1 MRHCRSTTAGAAG
14 WRAGEHA
21 PLPANQPWRA
31 GIHTIAGATG
41 WCAGNDSWAWPG
53 GDIAERAMCC
63 RRTHALA
70 IMVIEMSESI
80 VMRYLKHAI
89 IDMYENNRTEVL
101 CPCRRCKRGKWF
113 DPYSGKLQGH
123 LLTNGFMHGHTQ
135 WMSDDGAEVNGA
147 TAAGGNNGRQEGG
160 HHDIDD
166 DEELVAQDDNL
177 DDDNNLDDDE
187 EVPLASVVRDPH
199 LQDLLLEKTKGA
211 KRKSKLEQLEIDSNT
226 PLYDSGRGLGESR
239 LRVALDVLQMK
250 AKHGWTD
257 TSVDDILEYVKDL
270 LPAGNTC
277 PGSLAEAKRI
287 TCPLDLPHEKYHACI
302 NDCIMYR
309 NEHMDKTKCPVCEAE
324 RYKKG
329 KKKAPRK
336 VVWYFPLAPR
346 LQRFYADRKEAK
358 LMRWHAERKEAV
370 LNDEE
375 RIEHPVLTHPSDASQ
390 WKALDN
396 EFGSFGADPRNIR
409 LGASTD
415 GFNPFGNQSSTH
427 STWPV
432 FVWIYNLPPWLCMK
446 RKYIQMSMLIQG
458 PTQPGNDINMYLE
471 LLKEELETLWAEEGV
486 DTWDAVAEEYFPLRA
501 ALITTVQDY
510 LGYGYIS
517 CQLGKDP
524 GSSKTVYMGH
534 RRWLQKTDPWRKR
547 GDLFDGTNEP
557 RGPPRKKSGEE
568 IDTLLKGWKE
578 CPAPG
583 KIRQKPGEKKKKKE
597 TTPLIGVWKR
607 RSVFWDLPYWKILD
621 TPHCLDV
628 MHITKN
634 VCESL
639 LGTLLNMPDRTKDG
653 PKARHDLKVLGIRE
667 ELQIPPAQE
676 GQSEEE
682 ADGGQKRKRIKQ
694 PDYYCP
700 PSCFTFSP
708 AEVDQFFNCLLG
720 VRVPFGYSGLI
731 SRYMDPKKRNF
742 SGMKSHDCHVMMTQ
756 ILPVAIRGIAM
767 DEVRKKLFSL
777 SLSGKAAHWYKL
789 LDNGD
794 SLEWNDIVPRFYSK
808 FYPPSEIHK
817 DRNRIYNFWPHDGE
831 SIAQAWGRLKS
842 LMLKCP
848 IHELPGNVIIDN
860 FYARDFQDKKLD
872 TSCSGSFT
880 RNKEEFKRDLLDR
893 IQENTE
899 GWENDKDRES
909 GIIYDYK
916 CIEAFMDT
924 DKFRNMSATYGLDSQ
939 VAVNLFKA
947 FASHYEL
954 PKKNFDKYHE
964 PYKDKID
971 SSINKC
977 VVVETA
983 DHVIPEAYIEKTPF
997 PAKMKEYS
1005 VINSAVHKS
1014 EKKPIE
1020 PEEQIKVEPAVAIVK
1035 DLVTENVEDGHII
1048 FCEDASHI
1056 VSHPNKPK
1064 QASVPML
1071 SVRIGDHCY
1080 YGLCDI
1086 GASVSAIPYEL
1097 YTEIMHEID
1106 SCELEDIDVVIQLAN
1121 RETIS
1126 PIGIVRD
1133 VEVLCGKI
1141 KYPADFLVLG
1151 SAASDYCPIIFGRPF
1166 LNTCGAIIDCK
1177 KEKILTK
1184 FAGESYEFNFSKFT
1198 KTPYKADLPSN
1209 DIKMEQCA
1217 SIVLVPNN
1225 PLQQHLEDSESE
1237 IFRKERDELEEIF
1250 LRQPILKHDL
1260 PVEDLGTTPPP
1271 KEDPVFDLKPLP
1283 DNLKYAHID
1292 DKKIYPV
1299 IISSKLSEI
1308 EEERLLEILKKHR
1321 GAIGYTLDD
1330 LKGISPSI
1338 CQHAINMEDDAKPVV
1353 EPQRRLIP
1361 KMKEVVRNEVLRLL
1375 EAGIIYPIA
1384 DSRWVS
1390 PVHCVPKKGGMTVV
1404 PNDNDELIPQRVVVG
1419 YRMCI
1424 DFRKVNKRC
1433 EETNLVLNWEKC
1445 HFMVNEGIVLGHKIS
1460 ERGIE
1465 VDRAKVEAIEKMPY
1479 PRDVKGIRSVLG
1491 HAGFYRRFI
1500 KDFSKISKPLTNLLQ
1515 KDVPFVFDDDCKEA
1529 FETLKKALTTAPI
1542 VEPPDW
1548 NLPFEIMCDASDFAV
1563 GAVLGQRVDKKLNV
1577 IHYAS
1582 KTLDAAQRN
1591 YATTE
1596 KELLAVVFACD
1607 KFRSYIVDSKVTIHT
1622 DHAAIR
1628 YLMTKK
1634 DAKPRLIRWV
1644 LLLQEFDLHIV
1655 DRKGA
1660 DNPVADNLSRLE
1672 NIVYDPVPVNDSFP
1686 NEQLAVI
1693 KVSSRDSPWYADYA
1707 NFIVS
1712 KYLPP
1717 TFSAQQRR
1725 KFFYDL
1731 RHYFWDDP
1739 HLYKEG
1745 VDGIMR
1751 RCVPEYEQQEILSK
1765 CHGSA
1770 YGGHHAGERTAQ
1782 KVLQSGFYWPTLFKD
1797 ARKFILS
1804 CDECQRVGNISRRNE
1819 MPMNYTLVIEPFDC
1833 WGFDFMGPFPSSEG
1847 NTHILVAVDYVTK
1860 WVEAIPT
1867 KSADG
1872 ETSLRMLLDIIF
1884 PRFGVPRYIMTDGGS
1899 HFIHG
1904 GFRKTLARI
1913 CFRFR
1918 STMVSKNKGKEFPD
1932 EDDRDLGWKEEV
1944 KDVKEEDEE
1953 EVEEDSRAR
1962 PRATI
1967 ASIKVMDNPFS
1978 ANKSARIRTGGAVP
1992 RHYLAPRTS
2001 PSGTHHPFH
2010 NLIFNN
2016 QIEGTPKAALP
2027 SQWDIDRSN
2036 TAGEKE
2042 PEAEEWGNNSKSWDS
2057 PSDRLFNR
2065 VEHNSEMIRNLI
2077 HRIDE
2082 LQELIEK
2089 LVRNS
2094 SPPSPKE

>member
-1 MRHCRSTTAGAAG
+1 
-14 WRAGEHA
+14 
-21 PLPANQPWRA
+21 
-31 GIHTIAGATG
+31 
-41 WCAGNDSWAWPG
+41 
-53 GDIAERAMCC
+53 
-63 RRTHALA
+63 
-70 IMVIEMSESI
+70 
-80 VMRYLKHAI
+80 
-89 IDMYENNRTEVL
+89 
-101 CPCRRCKRGKWF
+101 
-113 DPYSGKLQGH
+113 
-123 LLTNGFMHGHTQ
+123 
-135 WMSDDGAEVNGA
+135 
-147 TAAGGNNGRQEGG
+147 
-160 HHDIDD
+160 
-166 DEELVAQDDNL
+166 
-177 DDDNNLDDDE
+177 
-187 EVPLASVVRDPH
+187 
-199 LQDLLLEKTKGA
+199 
-211 KRKSKLEQLEIDSNT
+211 
-226 PLYDSGRGLGESR
+226 
-239 LRVALDVLQMK
+239 
-250 AKHGWTD
+250 
-257 TSVDDILEYVKDL
+257 
-270 LPAGNTC
+270 
-277 PGSLAEAKRI
+277 
-287 TCPLDLPHEKYHACI
+287 
-302 NDCIMYR
+302 
-309 NEHMDKTKCPVCEAE
+309 
-324 RYKKG
+324 
-329 KKKAPRK
+329 
-336 VVWYFPLAPR
+336 
-346 LQRFYADRKEAK
+346 
-358 LMRWHAERKEAV
+358 
-370 LNDEE
+370 
-375 RIEHPVLTHPSDASQ
+375 
-390 WKALDN
+390 
-396 EFGSFGADPRNIR
+396 
-409 LGASTD
+409 
-415 GFNPFGNQSSTH
+415 
-427 STWPV
+427 
-432 FVWIYNLPPWLCMK
+432 
-446 RKYIQMSMLIQG
+446 MLIEG
-458 PTQPGNDINMYLE
+458 PKQPGNDINLYMG
-471 LLKEELETLWAEEGV
+471 LLKEELATLWDTPAN
-486 DTWDAVAEEYFPLRA
+486 TWDAAAEEYFPMRA
-501 ALITTVQDY
+501 ALLTTVHDF
-510 LGYGYIS
+510 LGYGYVAGQVVHGFNA
-517 CQLGKDP
+517 CVRCMDDTTYRQLDRDP
-524 GSSKTVYMGH
+524 GSSKTVFMGH
-534 RRWLQKTDPWRKR
+534 RRWLREDDAWRKR
-547 GDLFDGTNEP
+547 KDLFDGQDEP
-557 RGPPRKKSGEE
+557 RRRPRTRSGEQ
-568 IDTLLKGWKE
+568 IDELLKNWKE
-578 CPAPG
+578 CPPPG
-583 KIRQKPGEKKKKKE
+583 KKRKAPE
-597 TTPLIGVWKR
+597 PLLKVWKT
-607 RSVFWDLPYWKILD
+607 RSVFWDLPYWKILRV
-621 TPHCLDV
+621 PHSLDV

-639 LGTLLNMPDRTKDG
+639 LGTLLNMPEKTKDG
-653 PKARHDLKVLGIRE
+653 PKARYDLQSIGIRE
-667 ELQIPPAQE
+667 ELHAGRPNDDDDDDDDDDEAE
-676 GQSEEE
+676 DTQSR
-682 ADGGQKRKRIKQ
+682 RKGKNAKKIE
-694 PDYYCP
+694 YYCP
-700 PSCFTFSP
+700 PACFTLSQK
-708 AEVDQFFNCLLG
+708 EIEQFFDCLLG
-720 VRVPFGYSGLI
+720 VKLPYGYAGKI
-731 SRYMDPKKRNF
+731 SRYLDKAKQRF
-742 SGMKSHDCHVMMTQ
+742 SGMKSHDCHVLMTQ
-756 ILPVAIRGIAM
+756 ILPVAIRGIMDAHVRETLFGLCNFFDVISRKSVGVRQLRRLQEEIVVILCELEMYFPPAFFDVMVHLLVHIVEDIIQLGPTFLHSMMPFERMNGVIKGYVRNRARPDGSIAKGFLTEECISFCTSYLEIENPVGLPVNRHLGKLAGWGHRDGSREMHVDFKGRIADFERANLVALQHIDVVDPWVVEHKTFIAKTYSDQGQQRTDGDIIKEHNSTFTRWFKDKMLTYPIDEDSSAEEKLIFALSQGAEHNLMTFQAYDINGYTFYTEEKDMKSDYQNSGVTMESYTGIAM
-767 DEVRKKLFSL
+767 NEVRKKLFSI

-789 LDNGD
+789 LKNGD
-794 SLEWNDIVPRFYSK
+794 SLDWEDIVPLFYSK

-860 FYARDFQDKKLD
+860 FYARLSFQDKTLLD

-909 GIIYDYK
+909 
-916 CIEAFMDT
+916 
-924 DKFRNMSATYGLDSQ
+924 
-939 VAVNLFKA
+939 
-947 FASHYEL
+947 
-954 PKKNFDKYHE
+954 
-964 PYKDKID
+964 
-971 SSINKC
+971 
-977 VVVETA
+977 
-983 DHVIPEAYIEKTPF
+983 AYIEKTPF

-1014 EKKPIE
+1014 EKKPRE

-1048 FCEDASHI
+1048 FCEDASNI

-1209 DIKMEQCA
+1209 DFKMEQCA

-1237 IFRKERDELEEIF
+1237 VFRKERDELEEIF

-1299 IISSKLSEI
+1299 IISSKLTEF
-1308 EEERLLEILKKHR
+1308 EEERLLQILKKHR

-1361 KMKEVVRNEVLRLL
+1361 KMKDVVRNEVLRLL

-1424 DFRKVNKRC
+1424 DFRKVNKVTKKDHYPLPFIDQMLERLSKNTHFCFLDGYSGFSQIAVKAKDQEKTTFTCPYGTYAYRRMPFGLCNAPATFQRCMSAIFHGFCESIVEVFMDDFSVYGNSFDSCLRNLDKVLQRC

-1491 HAGFYRRFI
+1491 HVGFYRRFI

-1672 NIVYDPVPVNDSFP
+1672 NIAYDPVPVNDSFP

-1693 KVSSRDSPWYADYA
+1693 KVSSRDSPW
-1707 NFIVS
+1707 
-1712 KYLPP
+1712 
-1717 TFSAQQRR
+1717 
-1725 KFFYDL
+1725 
-1731 RHYFWDDP
+1731 
-1739 HLYKEG
+1739 
-1745 VDGIMR
+1745 
-1751 RCVPEYEQQEILSK
+1751 
-1765 CHGSA
+1765 
-1770 YGGHHAGERTAQ
+1770 
-1782 KVLQSGFYWPTLFKD
+1782 
-1797 ARKFILS
+1797 
-1804 CDECQRVGNISRRNE
+1804 
-1819 MPMNYTLVIEPFDC
+1819 
-1833 WGFDFMGPFPSSEG
+1833 
-1847 NTHILVAVDYVTK
+1847 
-1860 WVEAIPT
+1860 
-1867 KSADG
+1867 
-1872 ETSLRMLLDIIF
+1872 
-1884 PRFGVPRYIMTDGGS
+1884 
-1899 HFIHG
+1899 
-1904 GFRKTLARI
+1904 I
-1913 CFRFR
+1913 CFRSR
-1918 STMVSKNKGKEFPD
+1918 AIMSSSRTPKDNSC
-1932 EDDRDLGWKEEV
+1932 
-1944 KDVKEEDEE
+1944 KDVGNLYMEELRMHPKELMLVEGKLQIKDVQGPKGEGSLEDRMEKLE
-1953 EVEEDSRAR
+1953 QEVFNYKKMAEREVDIFHKIVSELIAEHEKETAKLWGDILSLHDTTNKLQAQLYDIHNQNCEYENRFKHISRA
-1962 PRATI
+1962 
-1967 ASIKVMDNPFS
+1967 ASFRIPETKMSFVDGEPLS
-1978 ANKSARIRTGGAVP
+1978 WKSEDG
-1992 RHYLAPRTS
+1992 
-2001 PSGTHHPFH
+2001 
-2010 NLIFNN
+2010 
-2016 QIEGTPKAALP
+2016 
-2027 SQWDIDRSN
+2027 
-2036 TAGEKE
+2036 
-2042 PEAEEWGNNSKSWDS
+2042 
-2057 PSDRLFNR
+2057 
-2065 VEHNSEMIRNLI
+2065 
-2077 HRIDE
+2077 
-2082 LQELIEK
+2082 
-2089 LVRNS
+2089 NS